1 MSVRPLPGQK
11 VAEFQEAATLFQTAY
26 AGSRA
31 QEYVTARGIS
41 DRAASALRLGLVP
54 AGTEGFEQFA
64 NRLAVPYLNMRKQV
78 TGFKF
83 RSLDPESDAKYLA
96 LDGWATTLYNIQ
108 ALNTPQGVL
117 ALTEGE
123 ADTWTMTTLGIPA
136 LGVPGVNNWK
146 PHHKRILD
154 GFTILYWPHDDK
166 AGHGFAKSLK
176 EFLPEVVMCQIPGG
190 CNDLNESLLAGYGDR
205 IREMFSVYTTEGTAS

>member
-1 MSVRPLPGQK
+1 MPARPLPTQK
-11 VAEFQEAATLFQTAY
+11 IAEYQEATTLFQTAF

-31 QEYVTARGIS
+31 QEYVQGRGIS
-41 DRAASALRLGLVP
+41 DKAASALRLGLVP

-96 LDGWATTLYNIQ
+96 IDGFETTLYNIQ
-108 ALNTPQGVL
+108 ALNTPGGVL
-117 ALTEGE
+117 CLQEGE
-123 ADTWTMTTLGIPA
+123 ADVWSMTTLGIPA
-136 LGVPGVNNWK
+136 VGVPGVNNWK
-146 PHHKRILD
+146 PHHKRMLD

-176 EFLPEVVMCQIPGG
+176 EFLPEVVMCGIPGG
-190 CNDLNESLLAGYGDR
+190 MNDINEALQAGYGER
-205 IREMFSVYTTEGTAS
+205 IREMVAVYTEGTTS

>member
-1 MSVRPLPGQK
+1 MPARPLPTQK
-11 VAEFQEAATLFQTAY
+11 IAEYQEAATLFQTAY

-31 QEYVTARGIS
+31 EEYVTARGIS
-41 DRAASALRLGLVP
+41 DKAASALRLGLVP
-54 AGTEGFEQFA
+54 AGTEGFESFA

-96 LDGWATTLYNIQ
+96 IDGFETTLYNIQ
-108 ALNTPQGVL
+108 ALNTPQGVI
-117 ALTEGE
+117 ALCEGE
-123 ADTWTMTTLGIPA
+123 ADVWSFTTLGVPA
-136 LGVPGVNNWK
+136 LGVPGVSSWK

-166 AGHGFAKSLK
+166 AGHGFAKGLK

-190 CNDLNESLLAGYGDR
+190 MNDINEALQAGYGDR
-205 IREMFSVYTTEGTAS
+205 IREMVSVYTEGTTS

>member
-1 MSVRPLPGQK
+1 MPARPLPPQK
-11 VAEFQEAATLFQTAY
+11 ISEYETATAGFQAAY

-31 QEYVTARGIS
+31 QKYIAARGIS
-41 DRAASALRLGLVP
+41 DKAASALRLGLVP
-54 AGTEGFEQFA
+54 EGTEGFEHYGG
-64 NRLAVPYLNMRKQV
+64 RLAVPYLNMRKQV

-83 RSLDPESDAKYLA
+83 RSLDPESDNKYLA
-96 LDGWATTLYNIQ
+96 IDGMETTLYNIQ

-136 LGVPGVNNWK
+136 LAVPGVNNWK

-154 GFTILYWPHDDK
+154 GFTVLYWPHDDK